1 MSQNNEATIL
11 IDKNIDCNKK
21 GILKFKKG
29 QVVTIIK
36 ELNSEQVIVAN
47 DFGEAIS
54 YLKSQIKLL

>member
-1 MSQNNEATIL
+1 MNKNKGLVI

-47 DFGEAIS
+47 DFGESIS
-54 YLKSQIKLL
+54 YLK